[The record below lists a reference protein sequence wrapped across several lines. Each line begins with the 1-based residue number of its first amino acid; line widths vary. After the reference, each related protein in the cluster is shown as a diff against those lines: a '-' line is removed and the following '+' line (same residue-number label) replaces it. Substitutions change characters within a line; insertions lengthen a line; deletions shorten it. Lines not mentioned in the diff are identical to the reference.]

1 MRRFAGL
8 GAVGERA
15 KRLGAEPRDCVMD
28 CVRECAATSAC
39 PPDSCFRRGISGDLV
54 PWNCVGIH
62 GKRSGRRDVS
72 HASRSVGGRLDDLR
86 VCAKISLRVCCRG
99 RGCVILVGTS
109 VHPPDSVS
117 RTAPRV
123 QESGAPRVV
132 ESDLHGKGDG

>member
-1 MRRFAGL
+1 M

-15 KRLGAEPRDCVMD
+15 KRLDAESRD
-28 CVRECAATSAC
+28 CVRECVSCAETSAC
-39 PPDSCFRRGISGDLV
+39 PPDSCFRHGYSGDLV

-62 GKRSGRRDVS
+62 GKRNGRRDVS
-72 HASRSVGGRLDDLR
+72 HVNRSVGGRRDDLR
-86 VCAKISLRVCCRG
+86 VCAKISLRVGCRG
-99 RGCVILVGTS
+99 RGCVILVETS

-123 QESGAPRVV
+123 QESGTPRVV